1 MVYPTLLPLM
11 RTPWLSAVDLTDVPS
26 DLNGLVRFAER
37 RNLVSA
43 RVPSYFKL
51 SLPTRNAV
59 YFHKEGT
66 LFYPRDNRGCPQFLY
81 ENSGSISLLDHNH
94 YLPDPLRF
102 RVRSSP
108 EHLMRYSQHWRQC
121 REITNS
127 KQQWRTPEAAVTHR
141 KHLCVLL
148 TSFIA
153 IYNPL

>member
-11 RTPWLSAVDLTDVPS
+11 RTPWLPVVDWTDVPS

-43 RVPSYFKL
+43 RVPSHFKS

-59 YFHKEGT
+59 YFHTEGA
-66 LFYPRDNRGCPQFLY
+66 LFYPRVNRGCPQFLY
-81 ENSGSISLLDHNH
+81 ENSGSFPLLGHDHS
-94 YLPDPLRF
+94 LPDPSRF
-102 RVRSSP
+102 CIHSSP
-108 EHLMRYSQHWRQC
+108 EHLMRCSQHWRQR

-127 KQQWRTPEAAVTHR
+127 NKQWRTPEAAATQR
-141 KHLCVLL
+141 KHHCVLL
-148 TSFIA
+148 ISFII